1 MLMKNRGIAFV
12 LLTSLA
18 ILVLV
23 TPGCEKFHNDFS
35 PSGPTTSTTPPPS
48 DPMPADLVG
57 TWISQSA
64 VAGTRKL
71 DPVEVFRNRY
81 QPGAGALR
89 LRFTSDGEFLYQL
102 LDTSKMVIEEHQGA
116 VTLHGD
122 HMTCTVK
129 PNIFTEPNGTEF
141 NIIDDTWSLH
151 ENQLVLPYEIGA
163 GVDYG
168 EDISALVT
176 YGKQ

>member
-1 MLMKNRGIAFV
+1 MIMKNRGIAFV
-12 LLTSLA
+12 LLTSLTL
-18 ILVLV
+18 LVSA
-23 TPGCEKFHNDFS
+23 TPGCEKFHDDFS
-35 PSGPTTSTTPPPS
+35 PSAPPTAPPPS
-48 DPMPADLVG
+48 DPMPADLIG

-71 DPVEVFRNRY
+71 NPVEVFRNRY
-81 QPGAGALR
+81 QPDAGALR
-89 LRFTSDGEFLYQL
+89 LRFTSDGKFSYQL
-102 LDTSKMVIEEHQGA
+102 LDTSKMVIEERQGA
-116 VTLHGD
+116 VRLHGD

-129 PNIFTEPNGTEF
+129 PNVFTDPNGTEF

>member
-1 MLMKNRGIAFV
+1 MKNRGIAFV

-18 ILVLV
+18 LLVSA
-23 TPGCEKFHNDFS
+23 TPGCDKFHDDFS

-71 DPVEVFRNRY
+71 DPAEVFRNRY
-81 QPGAGALR
+81 QPDAGALR
-89 LRFTSDGEFLYQL
+89 LRFTLDGKFLYQL
-102 LDTSKMVIEEHQGA
+102 LDTSMVVIEERQGA

-129 PNIFTEPNGTEF
+129 PNIFTDPNETEF

-163 GVDYG
+163 GVDEG

-176 YGKQ
+176 YRKR